1 MHNFFFVLANFVWS
15 IRTVPPKI
23 VPFSFGNEAMNNDET
38 VSVTCT
44 VSGGDLPINFIWLLN
59 RVPIE
64 PYQDILIEKR
74 GKRISAL
81 TIESLKAAH
90 RGNITCLAE
99 NAAGIVEHTSEL
111 IVNG

>member
-1 MHNFFFVLANFVWS
+1 M
-15 IRTVPPKI
+15 PPKI
-23 VPFSFGNEAMNNDET
+23 VPFSFGDEAMNYDET

-64 PYQDILIEKR
+64 PNQEILTEKR

-81 TIESLKAAH
+81 TIDSLKASH
-90 RGNITCLAE
+90 RGNYTCLVT
-99 NAAGIVEHTSEL
+99 NDAGETEYTSEL
-111 IVNG
+111 KVNG